1 MGDGADKESKTEE
14 PSERKILHAREQ
26 GDEPVS
32 QEVQILFSL
41 TAMTALAAAS
51 TAATGRLAN
60 VLSDTLESADKWP
73 LATNAD
79 FLSLLL
85 FIGREVAGFLA
96 PFLLAIAI
104 AGIAAAAIQN
114 PIAFR
119 PQRIAPNL
127 DRLSPARGMGRLFGT
142 QSLIILAKTTAK
154 LVLITT
160 VVALLI
166 RRSLGRLFEA
176 MMTDVHLLPDQLRSY
191 LIGLLIPVIM
201 ASAAIAA
208 SDYAWTRFKWRSSL
222 RMTRQEIKDEMKQ
235 ADGDPAVKA
244 RVAAVSKERSRKRM
258 MAAVPKATLVV
269 VNPTHYAVAM
279 RYKRSEGGAPIVVAR
294 GLDEIALEIRTL
306 AERHNIDVVEDAPLA
321 RALYDNTRLDQ
332 AIPVEF
338 YGAIARL
345 LTVLYRNH
353 QHKKN

>member
-1 MGDGADKESKTEE
+1 MAEGADKESKTEE
-14 PSERKILHAREQ
+14 PSERKIFQAREQ

-41 TAMTALAAAS
+41 TAVTGIVAAS
-51 TAATGRLAN
+51 TVPTQRLAN
-60 VLSDTLESADKWP
+60 VLGDTLGSADKWP
-73 LATNAD
+73 LATDAD
-79 FLSLLL
+79 FLSLL
-85 FIGREVAGFLA
+85 FFAGREVMGFLA
-96 PFLLAIAI
+96 PLVLAIAL
-104 AGIAAAAIQN
+104 AGFAAAALQN
-114 PIAFR
+114 PITLR
-119 PQRIAPNL
+119 PKRIAPNL
-127 DRLSPARGMGRLFGT
+127 DRLSLAKGLGRLFGM
-142 QSLIILAKTTAK
+142 QSLILLAKTTAK
-154 LVLITT
+154 LVLIAT
-160 VVALLI
+160 VVSLLFV
-166 RRSLGRLFEA
+166 RSLGRLLDA

-191 LIGLLIPVIM
+191 LIGLLIPVILV
-201 ASAAIAA
+201 SAVIAA
-208 SDYAWTRFKWRSSL
+208 GDYGWTRFKWRNSL

-244 RVAAVSKERSRKRM
+244 RVAAVSRERSRKRM

-294 GLDEIALEIRTL
+294 GIDEIALEIRTL
-306 AERHNIDVVEDAPLA
+306 AERHNVEVVEDPPLA

-338 YGAIARL
+338 YTAVARL
-345 LTVLYRNH
+345 LTVIYRTQ

>member
-1 MGDGADKESKTEE
+1 MAEGADKESKTEE
-14 PSERKILHAREQ
+14 PSERKILNARED
-26 GDEPVS
+26 GNEPVS

-41 TAMTALAAAS
+41 TAATGLIAAS
-51 TAATGRLAN
+51 TVATGQLAN

-85 FIGREVAGFLA
+85 FIGLRVAEFMA

-104 AGIAAAAIQN
+104 AGIAAAAVQN
-114 PIAFR
+114 PITFR
-119 PQRIAPNL
+119 TKRIAPDL
-127 DRLSPARGMGRLFGT
+127 SRLSLAKGLGRLFGM
-142 QSLIILAKTTAK
+142 QSLIVLAKTTAK

-160 VVALLI
+160 VVSLLV
-166 RRSLGRLFEA
+166 RRSFQHLFEA
-176 MMTDVHLLPDQLRSY
+176 TMTDVHLLPDQLRSY
-191 LIGLLIPVIM
+191 LIGLLVPVIM
-201 ASAAIAA
+201 ASAAIAGA
-208 SDYAWTRFKWRSSL
+208 DYAWTAFKWRSSL
-222 RMTRQEIKDEMKQ
+222 RMSRQELKDEMKQ
-235 ADGDPAVKA
+235 AAGDPAVKA

-258 MAAVPKATLVV
+258 MAAVPNATLVV

-294 GLDEIALEIRTL
+294 GIDEIALEIRTL
-306 AERHNIDVVEDAPLA
+306 AERHNVEVVEDPPLA

-338 YGAIARL
+338 YSAVARL
-345 LTVLYRNH
+345 LTVIYRTQH
-353 QHKKN
+353 HKKN